1 MEGAQNLWKHFFEF
15 NKYPTF
21 HIGSNIQ
28 ITQVALNPI
37 IFLTLLV
44 DACACLR

>member
-1 MEGAQNLWKHFFEF
+1 MEGAQNLWEHFFEF